1 MLMSRV
7 DHCGNLAYLNS
18 NNNGFNGRILGTNQ
32 TLEVAKELIEDTLN
46 IHIKNIEKLKSL
58 GRKTRPLYTKQDMF
72 DMFEKMEVVPSYK
85 KITLNEWVTIEF
97 VNAGHCLGSSMI
109 HLWIKKPNQSIFHII
124 MSGDM
129 GSEQNKLIHP
139 LAEKREQITKCNLFI
154 SEATYNKKSRS
165 FNKCDVQKEFEDFK
179 YTIKENL
186 LQGKQILLPVFSFNK
201 VQEFLI
207 LFYEWLKDEEWFNEN
222 DFPIICDGVLMH
234 KITNVFKKTL
244 CDDKKDYFNEV
255 CNWNKIK
262 VNKTFDG
269 TMAIMSKKE
278 PMIIMASSGFMQ
290 QGRVVAYVKQL
301 LGSKKGVILTTG
313 YIGGEGSIGW
323 KIAESP
329 QKTVSIEKQ
338 VILKRAL
345 VKSYHCFSSHIQ
357 YDELESLYKGLQCEK
372 ILIHHSSKEDKLNF
386 VNEMRKNTNKKI
398 ECVTDKNYEF
408 IF

>member
-7 DHCGNLAYLNS
+7 DHCGDLAYLNS
-18 NNNGFNGRILGTNQ
+18 NNGFNGRILGTNQ

-234 KITNVFKKTL
+234 KITNVFKRTL

-386 VNEMRKNTNKKI
+386 VNEMRKNTNKNI

>member
-1 MLMSRV
+1 MSRV

-18 NNNGFNGRILGTNQ
+18 NNGFYGRILGTNQ

-179 YTIKENL
+179 CTIKENL

-207 LFYEWLKDEEWFNEN
+207 LFYEWLKNEEWFNEN

-234 KITNVFKKTL
+234 KITNVFKRTL

-290 QGRVVAYVKQL
+290 QGRVVAYIKQL

>member
-1 MLMSRV
+1 MSRV

-234 KITNVFKKTL
+234 KITNVFKRTL

-357 YDELESLYKGLQCEK
+357 YDELESLYAGLRCEK

>member
-32 TLEVAKELIEDTLN
+32 TLEVSKELIEDTLN
-46 IHIKNIEKLKSL
+46 IHIKNIEKLKFL

-97 VNAGHCLGSSMI
+97 INAGHCLGSSMI

-234 KITNVFKKTL
+234 KITNVFKRTL

-357 YDELESLYKGLQCEK
+357 YDELESLYAGLQCEK

-386 VNEMRKNTNKKI
+386 VLI
-398 ECVTDKNYEF
+398 DLLLLIYY
-408 IF
+408 

>member
-7 DHCGNLAYLNS
+7 DHCGDLAYLNS
-18 NNNGFNGRILGTNQ
+18 NNGFNGRILGTNQ

-234 KITNVFKKTL
+234 KITNVFKRTL

-357 YDELESLYKGLQCEK
+357 YEELESLYKGLQCEK

>member
-1 MLMSRV
+1 MSRV

-18 NNNGFNGRILGTNQ
+18 NNGFIGRILGTNQ

-165 FNKCDVQKEFEDFK
+165 FNKCDVQKEFEYFK
-179 YTIKENL
+179 CTIKENL

-222 DFPIICDGVLMH
+222 YFPIICDGVLMH
-234 KITNVFKKTL
+234 KITNVFKRTL

-338 VILKRAL
+338 VILKRTL
-345 VKSYHCFSSHIQ
+345 DVFY
-357 YDELESLYKGLQCEK
+357 
-372 ILIHHSSKEDKLNF
+372 
-386 VNEMRKNTNKKI
+386 
-398 ECVTDKNYEF
+398 
-408 IF
+408 

>member
-18 NNNGFNGRILGTNQ
+18 NNGFNGRILGTNQ

-234 KITNVFKKTL
+234 KITNVFKRTL

-269 TMAIMSKKE
+269 TIAIMSKKE

-290 QGRVVAYVKQL
+290 QWRVVAYVKQL

>member
-1 MLMSRV
+1 MSRV

-207 LFYEWLKDEEWFNEN
+207 LFYEWLKDEEWFNKN
-222 DFPIICDGVLMH
+222 NFPIICDGVLMH
-234 KITNVFKKTL
+234 KITNVFKRTL

>member
-1 MLMSRV
+1 MSRV

-46 IHIKNIEKLKSL
+46 IHIKNIEKLKFL

-234 KITNVFKKTL
+234 KITNVFKRTL

-386 VNEMRKNTNKKI
+386 VKEMRKNTNKKI

>member
-18 NNNGFNGRILGTNQ
+18 NNGFNGRILGTNQ

-124 MSGDM
+124 MSGDI

-234 KITNVFKKTL
+234 KITNVFKRTL

-386 VNEMRKNTNKKI
+386 VNEMRKNTNKNI

>member
-18 NNNGFNGRILGTNQ
+18 NNGFNGRILGTNQ

-46 IHIKNIEKLKSL
+46 IHIKNIEKLKFL

-234 KITNVFKKTL
+234 KITNVFKRTL

-357 YDELESLYKGLQCEK
+357 YDELESLYAGLRCEK

>member
-7 DHCGNLAYLNS
+7 DHCGDLAYLNS
-18 NNNGFNGRILGTNQ
+18 NNGFNGRILGTNQ

-46 IHIKNIEKLKSL
+46 IHIKNIEKLKFL

-234 KITNVFKKTL
+234 KITNVFKRTL

-386 VNEMRKNTNKKI
+386 VKEMRKSTNKNI

>member
-1 MLMSRV
+1 MSRV

-201 VQEFLI
+201 MQEFLI

-234 KITNVFKKTL
+234 KITNVFKRTL

>member
-1 MLMSRV
+1 MSRV

-129 GSEQNKLIHP
+129 ASEQNKLIHP

-234 KITNVFKKTL
+234 KITNVFKRTL

>member
-1 MLMSRV
+1 MSRV

-139 LAEKREQITKCNLFI
+139 LAEKRAQITKCNLFI

-179 YTIKENL
+179 CTIKENL

-234 KITNVFKKTL
+234 KITNVFKRTL

-323 KIAESP
+323 KISESP

-357 YDELESLYKGLQCEK
+357 YDELESLYAGLQCEK

>member
-1 MLMSRV
+1 MSRV

-179 YTIKENL
+179 CTIKENL

-234 KITNVFKKTL
+234 KITNVFKRTL

-338 VILKRAL
+338 VILKRSL

>member
-207 LFYEWLKDEEWFNEN
+207 LFYEWLKDEEWFNKN
-222 DFPIICDGVLMH
+222 NFPIICDGVLMH
-234 KITNVFKKTL
+234 KITNVFKRTL

-357 YDELESLYKGLQCEK
+357 YDELESLYAGLRCEK

>member
-1 MLMSRV
+1 MSRV

-207 LFYEWLKDEEWFNEN
+207 LFYEWLKDEEWFNKN

-234 KITNVFKKTL
+234 KITNVFKRTL

-357 YDELESLYKGLQCEK
+357 YDELESLYAGLQCEK

-386 VNEMRKNTNKKI
+386 VKEMRKNTNKKI

>member
-234 KITNVFKKTL
+234 KITNVFKRTL

-357 YDELESLYKGLQCEK
+357 YDELESLYAGLQCEK

>member
-7 DHCGNLAYLNS
+7 DHCGDLAYLNS
-18 NNNGFNGRILGTNQ
+18 NNGFNGRILGTNQ

-234 KITNVFKKTL
+234 KITNVFKRTL

-278 PMIIMASSGFMQ
+278 PMIIMASSGFIQ

-386 VNEMRKNTNKKI
+386 VNEMRKNTNKNI

>member
-18 NNNGFNGRILGTNQ
+18 NNGFNGRILGTNQ

-124 MSGDM
+124 MSGDI

-234 KITNVFKKTL
+234 KITNVFKRTL

-255 CNWNKIK
+255 CDWNKIK

-386 VNEMRKNTNKKI
+386 VNEMRKNTNKNI

>member
-1 MLMSRV
+1 MSRV

-58 GRKTRPLYTKQDMF
+58 GRKTRLLYTKQDMF

-234 KITNVFKKTL
+234 KITNVFKRTL

-262 VNKTFDG
+262 VNKIFDG

-357 YDELESLYKGLQCEK
+357 YDELESLYAGLRCEK

-386 VNEMRKNTNKKI
+386 VKEMRKNTNKKI

>member
-1 MLMSRV
+1 MSRV

-129 GSEQNKLIHP
+129 ASEQNKLIHP

-165 FNKCDVQKEFEDFK
+165 FNKYDVQKEFEDFK

-234 KITNVFKKTL
+234 KITNVFKRTL

>member
-1 MLMSRV
+1 MSRV

-179 YTIKENL
+179 CTIKENL

-234 KITNVFKKTL
+234 KITNVFKRTL

-357 YDELESLYKGLQCEK
+357 YDELESLYAGLRCEK

>member
-1 MLMSRV
+1 M
-7 DHCGNLAYLNS
+7 
-18 NNNGFNGRILGTNQ
+18 NQ
-32 TLEVAKELIEDTLN
+32 
-46 IHIKNIEKLKSL
+46 
-58 GRKTRPLYTKQDMF
+58 
-72 DMFEKMEVVPSYK
+72 
-85 KITLNEWVTIEF
+85 
-97 VNAGHCLGSSMI
+97 
-109 HLWIKKPNQSIFHII
+109 
-124 MSGDM
+124 
-129 GSEQNKLIHP
+129 
-139 LAEKREQITKCNLFI
+139 
-154 SEATYNKKSRS
+154 
-165 FNKCDVQKEFEDFK
+165 
-179 YTIKENL
+179 
-186 LQGKQILLPVFSFNK
+186 
-201 VQEFLI
+201 
-207 LFYEWLKDEEWFNEN
+207 
-222 DFPIICDGVLMH
+222 
-234 KITNVFKKTL
+234 
-244 CDDKKDYFNEV
+244 DKKDYFNEV

-386 VNEMRKNTNKKI
+386 VNEMRKNKNKKI

>member
-1 MLMSRV
+1 MSRV

-18 NNNGFNGRILGTNQ
+18 NNGFNGRILGTNQ

-124 MSGDM
+124 MSGDI

-234 KITNVFKKTL
+234 KITNVFKRTL

-386 VNEMRKNTNKKI
+386 VNEMRKNTNKNI

>member
-234 KITNVFKKTL
+234 KITNVFKRTL

-301 LGSKKGVILTTG
+301 LGSKKGVIITTG

-357 YDELESLYKGLQCEK
+357 YDELESLYAGLRCEK

-386 VNEMRKNTNKKI
+386 VKEMRKNTNKKI

>member
-18 NNNGFNGRILGTNQ
+18 NNGFNGRILGTNQ

-234 KITNVFKKTL
+234 KITNVFKRTL

-357 YDELESLYKGLQCEK
+357 YEELESLYKGLQCEK

-386 VNEMRKNTNKKI
+386 VNEMRKNTNKNI

>member
-1 MLMSRV
+1 MSRV
-7 DHCGNLAYLNS
+7 DHCGDLAYLNS
-18 NNNGFNGRILGTNQ
+18 NNGFNGRILGTNQ

-234 KITNVFKKTL
+234 KITNVFKRTL

-386 VNEMRKNTNKKI
+386 VKEMRKNTNKKI

>member
-18 NNNGFNGRILGTNQ
+18 NNGFNGRILGTNQ

-46 IHIKNIEKLKSL
+46 IHIKNIEKLKFL

-234 KITNVFKKTL
+234 KITNVFKRTL

-357 YDELESLYKGLQCEK
+357 YDELESLYAGLQCEK

>member
-18 NNNGFNGRILGTNQ
+18 NNGFNGRILGTNQ

-234 KITNVFKKTL
+234 KITNVFKRTL

-357 YDELESLYKGLQCEK
+357 YDELESLYKGKKKKK
-372 ILIHHSSKEDKLNF
+372 ILIHHSSKENKLNF
-386 VNEMRKNTNKKI
+386 VNEMRKNKNKKI

>member
-18 NNNGFNGRILGTNQ
+18 NNGFNGRILGTNQ
-32 TLEVAKELIEDTLN
+32 TLEVSKELIEDTLN
-46 IHIKNIEKLKSL
+46 IHIKNIEKLKFL

-179 YTIKENL
+179 CTIKENL
-186 LQGKQILLPVFSFNK
+186 LQEKQILLPVFSFNK

-234 KITNVFKKTL
+234 KITNVFKRTL

>member
-1 MLMSRV
+1 MSRV

-234 KITNVFKKTL
+234 KITNVFKRTL

-357 YDELESLYKGLQCEK
+357 YDELESLYAGLQCEK

-386 VNEMRKNTNKKI
+386 VKEMRKNTNKKI

>member
-18 NNNGFNGRILGTNQ
+18 NNGFYGRILGTNQ

-234 KITNVFKKTL
+234 KITNVFKRTL

-269 TMAIMSKKE
+269 TIAIMSKKE

-290 QGRVVAYVKQL
+290 QGRVVAYIKQL

>member
-1 MLMSRV
+1 MSRV

-18 NNNGFNGRILGTNQ
+18 NNGFNGRILGTNQ

-234 KITNVFKKTL
+234 KITNVFKRTL

-278 PMIIMASSGFMQ
+278 PMIIMASSGLMKK
-290 QGRVVAYVKQL
+290 GRVVAYVKQL

-386 VNEMRKNTNKKI
+386 VKEMRKNTNKKI

>member
-1 MLMSRV
+1 MSRV

-207 LFYEWLKDEEWFNEN
+207 LFYEWLKDEDWFNEN

-234 KITNVFKKTL
+234 KITNVFKRTL

>member
-234 KITNVFKKTL
+234 KITNVFKRTL

>member
-7 DHCGNLAYLNS
+7 DHCGDLAYLNS
-18 NNNGFNGRILGTNQ
+18 NNGFNGRILGTNQ

-234 KITNVFKKTL
+234 KITNVFKRTL

-262 VNKTFDG
+262 VNISFVG

-386 VNEMRKNTNKKI
+386 VNEMRKNTNKNI

>member
-179 YTIKENL
+179 CTIKENL

-207 LFYEWLKDEEWFNEN
+207 LFYEWLKDEEWFNKN
-222 DFPIICDGVLMH
+222 NFPIICDGVLMH
-234 KITNVFKKTL
+234 KITNVFKRTL

-357 YDELESLYKGLQCEK
+357 YDELESLYAGLRCEK